1 MEAAEGEMMEGTE
14 GKEVRNEATN
24 IRAKEPT
31 ATVASTCLRAAW
43 SAMAERNGKKVLNAL
58 LIVAS

>member
-1 MEAAEGEMMEGTE
+1 MEAAEGEMMEGVV

-31 ATVASTCLRAAW
+31 DRKGY
-43 SAMAERNGKKVLNAL
+43 R
-58 LIVAS
+58 